1 MKFLNIR
8 RIEQMLLVT
17 DSYHPNRLGYYNRQK
32 SANQRENIKMKP
44 SLSQTSPTH
53 GSGEGVVIRGLKQ
66 RIKKLEEMVISLD
79 DKIRNMDGEMKENE
93 TLREQIRSLEEANKA
108 QGQERKEL
116 EKRIKKLEGE
126 KSQLES
132 RISKQEDKNKQLN
145 DNLKELDVSS
155 LLSSERDEI
164 AAWNVQIKENIE
176 QFRKEFQE
184 LTMENDAMKTSFAD
198 ALKGNVAVK
207 EAVKGNRTRMKVTD
221 SCRPNR
227 YNCMQKS
234 AYYSPASIS
243 EHLSRRSCIKLLQI
257 IRGAEVHTGVWKFWG
272 VNLERKFGERDPKAF
287 L

>member
-1 MKFLNIR
+1 
-8 RIEQMLLVT
+8 MLE
-17 DSYHPNRLGYYNRQK
+17 LGFSGIASRHSTSPEK
-32 SANQRENIKMKP
+32 QRENIKMKP

-53 GSGEGVVIRGLKQ
+53 GAGEGVVIRGLKQ
-66 RIKKLEEMVISLD
+66 RIKKLEEMVTSLD

-132 RISKQEDKNKQLN
+132 RISNQEDKNKQLN

-184 LTMENDAMKTSFAD
+184 LNMENDAMKTSFAD

-207 EAVKGNRTRMKVTD
+207 EAVKMSRKKLEELL
-221 SCRPNR
+221 SIESSL
-227 YNCMQKS
+227 QKLWEDEKIYEEDAPGTGETS
-234 AYYSPASIS
+234 GDGKFFACFPFPYMNGRLHLGHTFSLTKSEAS
-243 EHLSRRSCIKLLQI
+243 
-257 IRGAEVHTGVWKFWG
+257 VF
-272 VNLERKFGERDPKAF
+272 
-287 L
+287 

>member
-1 MKFLNIR
+1 
-8 RIEQMLLVT
+8 
-17 DSYHPNRLGYYNRQK
+17 
-32 SANQRENIKMKP
+32 MKP

-66 RIKKLEEMVISLD
+66 RIKKLEEMVTSLD

-132 RISKQEDKNKQLN
+132 RISNQEDKNKQLN

-184 LTMENDAMKTSFAD
+184 LNMENDAMKTSFAD

-207 EAVKGNRTRMKVTD
+207 EAVKIFNSCFLRTFSPVSLNNRLSYTKGIHLRELNELWEMEED
-221 SCRPNR
+221 I
-227 YNCMQKS
+227 
-234 AYYSPASIS
+234 SIVGIC
-243 EHLSRRSCIKLLQI
+243 E
-257 IRGAEVHTGVWKFWG
+257 
-272 VNLERKFGERDPKAF
+272 AF
-287 L
+287 SY